1 MITIGWRHILIAVVG
16 VPVAVLLAAWIG
28 FFNVGAST
36 GHWKITEWFLHFA
49 MRAAVRTYSIGIE
62 APPLDDPAMLPPAA
76 AHFAQG
82 CAICHGAPG
91 QPRSPVAMSML
102 PRPPDLS
109 GVVDDWRDEEL
120 FRIVKHGVRFTGMP
134 AWPSQGRDDEVWAM
148 VAFLRKL
155 PGLDARSYRALAF
168 GEAGNSGTGRPGDF
182 EAALAVCAR
191 CHGFDGAGR
200 SERVPIIAGQREAYM
215 AESLKAFAEE
225 WRASGIME
233 LAAVEADRALW
244 RDLAR
249 HYALQAAAPA
259 SISSEGDGSEGDRE
273 RGGEIARRGIPAEG
287 VPACFGCHERDG
299 GNPTYPT
306 ISGQHAASIEAQLR
320 RFAAGNR
327 GGTPYQGLMAK
338 VAEGLSEEDMR
349 DLAAYFS
356 SRPVDSR

>member
-36 GHWKITEWFLHFA
+36 GHWKVTEWFLHFA
-49 MRAAVRTYSIGIE
+49 MRAAVRTYSIGVE
-62 APPLDDPAMLPPAA
+62 VPPLDDPAMLQPAA
-76 AHFAQG
+76 AHFARG

-91 QPRSPVAMSML
+91 QMRSPAAMSML

-109 GVVDDWRDEEL
+109 GVVDDWRDAEL

-134 AWPSQGRDDEVWAM
+134 AWPTQSRDDEVWAM
-148 VAFLRKL
+148 VAFLRAL
-155 PGLDARSYRALAF
+155 PRMDARSYRALAF
-168 GEAGNSGTGRPGDF
+168 GEARNPGSGRPGDF
-182 EAALAVCAR
+182 DTALAGCAR

-233 LAAVEADRALW
+233 LAAVEADPALW

-249 HYALQAAAPA
+249 HYASQAGVSTSTPP
-259 SISSEGDGSEGDRE
+259 EGDRE
-273 RGGEIARRGIPAEG
+273 RGGEIARRGIPGEG
-287 VPACFGCHERDG
+287 VPACLGCHERDG

-306 ISGQHAASIEAQLR
+306 LSGQHAAYLEAQLG

-356 SRPVDSR
+356 TRAVEAR